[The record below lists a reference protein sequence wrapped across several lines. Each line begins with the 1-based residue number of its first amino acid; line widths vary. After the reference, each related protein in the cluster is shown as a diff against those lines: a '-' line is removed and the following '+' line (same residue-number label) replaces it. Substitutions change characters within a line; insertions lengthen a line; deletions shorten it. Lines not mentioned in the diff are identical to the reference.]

1 MDNKI
6 EEKWFFYIIHN
17 KGSTYAGVSP
27 DPIKRLQKHN
37 GKISGGAKYTLSKGS
52 GWEHVCIIGGFQTK
66 IQSMQF
72 EWAVKHV
79 PPRDSGGVI
88 NRIKKLYIVLNKK
101 NWTSK
106 SPNADTVPLEINW
119 KMNVECKDRSLP
131 TYVKDNIFTD
141 YLDPLGPLV

>member
-27 DPIKRLQKHN
+27 DPIKRLKKHN
-37 GKISGGAKYTLSKGS
+37 GEISGGAKYTLSKGS